1 VRRKS
6 LFVSIILILGLGIII
21 NNFANAQ
28 ECSCEKNNKGKMKV
42 QCPGD
47 AKPVCSEDAN
57 FIYPKCRKDDTG
69 NFESRCCKK
78 REDGTFKCHKKDE
91 SGNKIIFQVKYQAG
105 SVDNSGNSN
114 EGDDVV
120 LTLDDDDISDQ
131 SPATAAITAT
141 PEVAPEPNN
150 DPEISFIEAPNVGS
164 NAGSAPPP

>member
-1 VRRKS
+1 MRRKS

-28 ECSCEKNNKGKMKV
+28 EECSCEKNNKGKMKI
-42 QCPGD
+42 QCPGG

-57 FIYPKCRKDDTG
+57 FIHPKCRKDDTG

-105 SVDNSGNSN
+105 LVDNSGNSN
-114 EGDDVV
+114 NEDDDVV
-120 LTLDDDDISDQ
+120 LNLDNDDISDQ
-131 SPATAAITAT
+131 PSATAAITTTAKSPDT
-141 PEVAPEPNN
+141 P
-150 DPEISFIEAPNVGS
+150 
-164 NAGSAPPP
+164 AGEDPPPSITE